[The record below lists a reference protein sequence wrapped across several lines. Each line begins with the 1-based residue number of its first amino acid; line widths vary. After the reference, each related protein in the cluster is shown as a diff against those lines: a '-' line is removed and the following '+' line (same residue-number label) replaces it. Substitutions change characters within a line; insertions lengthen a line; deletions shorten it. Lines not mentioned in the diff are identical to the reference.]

1 MPKISLYIII
11 FFLLLSVIYLKINNS
26 VLSVQL
32 KTFVSICNYKSV
44 TSHYSLDQG
53 KFENLQI
60 SFKEDIKQLI
70 NNYDSNLFEKNK
82 LLSNICQD
90 LEYIK
95 QVLSDKESQEKIYLI
110 KENCDK
116 NIPPSSLFTKL
127 E

>member
-11 FFLLLSVIYLKINNS
+11 FFLLLSVIYLKINNN

-116 NIPPSSLFTKL
+116 NITRLPRD
-127 E
+127 EA

>member
-1 MPKISLYIII
+1 MEIINAKNK
-11 FFLLLSVIYLKINNS
+11 FVYYND

-44 TSHYSLDQG
+44 TSHYSLDKG
-53 KFENLQI
+53 KLENLKI

-82 LLSNICQD
+82 LLSNICKD

-95 QVLSDKESQEKIYLI
+95 QILSDKESQEKIYLI
-110 KENCDK
+110 KEDCDK
-116 NIPPSSLFTKL
+116 KIK
-127 E
+127 

>member
-44 TSHYSLDQG
+44 TSHYSLDKG
-53 KFENLQI
+53 KFGNLQI

-110 KENCDK
+110 KENCDR
-116 NIPPSSLFTKL
+116 
-127 E
+127 